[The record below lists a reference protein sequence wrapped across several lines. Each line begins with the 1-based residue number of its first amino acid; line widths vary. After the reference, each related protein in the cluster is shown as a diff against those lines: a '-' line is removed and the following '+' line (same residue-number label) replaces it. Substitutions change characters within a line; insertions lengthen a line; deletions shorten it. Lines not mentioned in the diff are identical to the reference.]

1 MKKSFRKVGVAVLAA
16 TMIMSMASAVPTFA
30 DGTDVSV
37 TITKANGVTTGTCK
51 MYLVAQVDDLGNW
64 KWNVSGITDKF
75 DEVANYSA
83 DQTKTLANKLAR
95 AVSDS
100 NLVATGSVGTAM
112 TVTDTTANGYYL
124 IVTSTTDAG
133 VVVEPVL
140 KNLKAGDTVSQEVKG
155 SEIPFDKMITAV
167 DGDTSRVSASGDTAT
182 AANITNGKEV
192 VSYQISSQ
200 IPTYDSGVLGENIKD
215 FTITDTPSAGLDID
229 LTTVKVYISDD
240 KALDADD
247 DYLVGYTLAE
257 QKRGFFV
264 TVGGETIKPATG
276 GASLEGKY
284 VFVTFDGTLNASA
297 NLGTTGNP
305 NDAVLTYGNDYSTG
319 QGDGRKEDEVT
330 VFAIKAVLNKKKG
343 DDGQALAGAKFTL
356 YKGRSADTSKKIGDY
371 TTDSKGQINFVGLA
385 EGDYYLVE
393 TKAPAGYKA
402 VGDIAVHINA
412 TKVSAE
418 YNGEFSANNTFTFTG
433 GELVA
438 DITDPVVGGLPGTGG
453 MGTMLFTI
461 GGAAVVLMAG
471 VLFVFYMKKKRAE

>member
-30 DGTDVSV
+30 EGTDVNV
-37 TITKANGVTTGTCK
+37 TITEANGVTTGTCK
-51 MYLVAQVDDLGNW
+51 MYLVAEVDDLGNW

-75 DEVANYSA
+75 DEVATYSA

-95 AVSDS
+95 AVSDN

-112 TVTDTTANGYYL
+112 TVTDATANGYYL

-140 KNLKAGDTVSQEVKG
+140 KNLKAGETLSQGIKG
-155 SEIPFDKMITAV
+155 SEIPFDKKITAV

-182 AANITNGKEV
+182 AANISGGQEV
-192 VSYQISSQ
+192 VSYQIMAQ
-200 IPTYDSGVLGENIKD
+200 VPTYDSNVTGDMIKD
-215 FTITDTPSAGLDID
+215 FVITDTPSAGLNID
-229 LTTVKVYISDD
+229 TNTIKVYVSADD
-240 KALDADD
+240 KLDSDPELSATVAT
-247 DYLVGYTLAE
+247 VG
-257 QKRGFFV
+257 RGFSV
-264 TVGGETIKPATG
+264 TVDGDTIKPATG
-276 GASLEGKY
+276 TASIEGSY

-297 NLGTTGNP
+297 KLGKAGNP
-305 NDAVLTYGNDYSTG
+305 NDAELEYGNDYSTG
-319 QGDGRKEDEVT
+319 KGDGHKDDRVT
-330 VFAIKAVLNKKKG
+330 VFVVKAVLNK
-343 DDGQALAGAKFTL
+343 LAGDTNAPLKDAEFAL
-356 YKGRSADTSKKIGDY
+356 YRGRSASGKKIGDFK
-371 TTDSKGQINFVGLA
+371 TGEDGKINFVGLA

-402 VGDIAVHINA
+402 VGDIGVHINA

-418 YNGEFSANNTFTFTG
+418 YNGEFSANNTFRFTG

-453 MGTMLFTI
+453 MGTMLFTV

-471 VLFVFYMKKKRAE
+471 VLFVFYMKKKKTEE